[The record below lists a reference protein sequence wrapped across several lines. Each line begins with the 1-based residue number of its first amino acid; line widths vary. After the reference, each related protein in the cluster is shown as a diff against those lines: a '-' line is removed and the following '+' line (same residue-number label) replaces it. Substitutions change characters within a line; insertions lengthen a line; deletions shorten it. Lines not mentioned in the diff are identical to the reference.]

1 MRVDFYVLGHN
12 PPDSI
17 VTALAAKAL
26 ADGERLLIVEAD
38 PARRSAL
45 SGALW
50 QARPEQFLA
59 NGLAGDRHAARQP
72 ILISDRAEAE
82 NGARLLCLADGKW
95 RDGEGFERVLYL
107 FGDDALPEARAQW
120 RRLSGAAGTRRHFWK
135 QDGRGR
141 WIEGP

>member
-1 MRVDFYVLGHN
+1 MRVDFYVLGQN
-12 PPDSI
+12 PPDAI
-17 VTALAAKAL
+17 VTALAAKAV

-38 PARRSAL
+38 QARRSAL
-45 SGALW
+45 SNALW

-59 NGLAGDRHAARQP
+59 NGLAGDAHAARQP

-95 RDGEGFERVLYL
+95 RNGDGFERVLYL
-107 FGDDALPEARAQW
+107 FGDEALADARGQW
-120 RRLSGAAGTRRHFWK
+120 RGLGGMAETERHFWK
-135 QDGRGR
+135 QDDRGR